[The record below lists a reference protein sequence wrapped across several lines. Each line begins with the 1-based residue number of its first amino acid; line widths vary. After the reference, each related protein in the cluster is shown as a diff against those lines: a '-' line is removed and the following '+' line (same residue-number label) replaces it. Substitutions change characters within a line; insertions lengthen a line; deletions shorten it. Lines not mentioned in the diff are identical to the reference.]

1 MPGITSY
8 PTQTPVPPT
17 PITFA
22 VVTSPDRTK
31 VAAFTPHVIQ
41 TQHLTTCAERTL
53 ASLPAARVQDAEWMV
68 LPVTETGASTEFCF
82 GTAVGIR
89 FALPQ
94 SSEVMSMAAR
104 ALADALG
111 AAGFQAQILTP

>member
-8 PTQTPVPPT
+8 PTQPPAVPT

-22 VVTSPDRTK
+22 VVKSPDQAK
-31 VAAFTPHVIQ
+31 VAAFTPYLIQ
-41 TQHLTTCAERTL
+41 TRHLTACAERVL
-53 ASLPAARVQDAEWMV
+53 ASLQTGCVQDAEWV
-68 LPVTETGASTEFCF
+68 VIPVTETSAATEYCF

-94 SSEVMSMAAR
+94 SSEVMSIAAR
-104 ALADALG
+104 ALADALE

>member
-8 PTQTPVPPT
+8 PTRPPDVPT

-22 VVTSPDRTK
+22 VVKSTDGLK
-31 VAAFTPHVIQ
+31 VAAFTPHVLQ
-41 TQHLTTCAERTL
+41 TEHLTKCVELAL
-53 ASLPAARVQDAEWMV
+53 ASVPRAHVQEAEWMV
-68 LPVTETGASTEFCF
+68 LPVAETDAATEYCF

-94 SSEVMSMAAR
+94 TNEVISTTAR
-104 ALADALG
+104 ALAYALESE
-111 AAGFQAQILTP
+111 GFKAHLLTP